1 MPCRV
6 KSYEAALNGYEKTDT
21 YLIAYNDICNGG
33 ENILTPAGY
42 TDYVGSFLYIPFFS
56 NLMNIDIDTITIL
69 FYSLYDSVS
78 VTPSRRPTS
87 RARVHHTLQ
96 GAVWA

>member
-1 MPCRV
+1 MKPFQTMPCRV

-56 NLMNIDIDTITIL
+56 DLMNIDIDTITIL
-69 FYSLYDSVS
+69 FYSLYGI
-78 VTPSRRPTS
+78 
-87 RARVHHTLQ
+87 LCILI
-96 GAVWA
+96 